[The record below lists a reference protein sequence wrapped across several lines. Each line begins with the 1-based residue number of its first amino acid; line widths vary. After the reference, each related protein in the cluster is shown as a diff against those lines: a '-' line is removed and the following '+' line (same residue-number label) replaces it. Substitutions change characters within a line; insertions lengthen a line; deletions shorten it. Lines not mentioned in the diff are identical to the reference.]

1 LLLPSPS
8 APIYRK
14 ATMSGIEITF
24 WAAIGLMAYAYLGY
38 PILIGLL
45 SRCLPQ
51 RPATLLRAAN
61 KTSQAAEIPF
71 PRASSLQ
78 VLLGVLSREQNL
90 PNKRNSP
97 FTSKFAASSVT
108 GSKSVASQP
117 MTGLPFV
124 SLIIAAYQ
132 EESVILQ
139 RIQNA
144 LQMNY
149 PADKIEI
156 LIGCDGNEDA
166 TGQLVST
173 VQDSRVRLLQFEKR
187 RGKPS
192 VLNDCVAAAR
202 GEVIA
207 FSDANT
213 FWNRDALLHLVSHFR
228 HPRTGGVCGQLF
240 IVDPVTGDNVDGLY
254 WKYENFLKRC
264 EGRLGALL
272 GFNGAIYAIRKQLWQ
287 PIPPQTIVDDFLV
300 GMRIHQQGQRI
311 VFDAAAIAHEE
322 SAPSMAAEF
331 HRRARI
337 GAGGF
342 QSLCW
347 LLPLLSPHYGSVA
360 FAFWSHKVLRW
371 LCPMLM
377 LVALGTNLA
386 LISQP
391 LYAAL
396 FGCQTLFYL
405 GAVMGHYSGGQ
416 GVSAKVLRLFS
427 LFVSMNAALAV
438 GFYRWAGRTQSGAWK
453 RTARTQELIAD

>member
-1 LLLPSPS
+1 
-8 APIYRK
+8 
-14 ATMSGIEITF
+14 MSGIEITF

-38 PILIGLL
+38 PILIGLW
-45 SRCLPQ
+45 SRCLLRCPAME
-51 RPATLLRAAN
+51 PAT
-61 KTSQAAEIPF
+61 SQC
-71 PRASSLQ
+71 RK
-78 VLLGVLSREQNL
+78 QNL
-90 PNKRNSP
+90 PVQQKLRS
-97 FTSKFAASSVT
+97 SKFATDCVS
-108 GSKSVASQP
+108 GSQMTTAHST
-117 MTGLPFV
+117 TGLPFV

-132 EESVILQ
+132 EESIILQ

-166 TGQLVST
+166 TGELVKT
-173 VQDSRVRLLQFEKR
+173 VPDTRVRLLQFEKR

-240 IVDPVTGDNVDGLY
+240 IIDPATGDNVDGLY

-287 PIPPQTIVDDFLV
+287 PIPPQTIVDDFLI
-300 GMRIHQQGQRI
+300 GMRLHQQRQRI

-347 LLPLLSPHYGSVA
+347 LLPLLSPHYGNVA
-360 FAFWSHKVLRW
+360 VAFWSHKVLRW
-371 LCPMLM
+371 LCPFLMLM
-377 LVALGTNLA
+377 ALGGNLA

-396 FGCQTLFYL
+396 FCCQALFYL
-405 GAVMGHYSGGQ
+405 CAAMGHYYGGQ
-416 GVSAKVLRLFS
+416 SVSVKVLRLFS

-438 GFYRWAGRTQSGAWK
+438 GFYRWASQTQSGAWQ